1 MNSIPRTLIKA
12 VRSRANSSFVP
23 NHQTSLS
30 KLRHFWYAQE
40 NTAAGNLGPQKKS
53 VKATFSS
60 GAVWSW
66 FKGDSWIRFNSSGT
80 RVVLAGDSGGS
91 GSPQNN
97 VFTVMAKIN
106 FTDVSSSI
114 QTIYG
119 SGESSTVFIFRVNT
133 SSQIELVQP
142 AVSVMASS
150 TGTITTNK
158 TYVVA
163 ATYDGATVRFYIDG
177 IAAGSG
183 SYSTSFTH
191 NVQYYIGCEEA
202 TGGTRPMSNGS
213 KIGWVAVW
221 DKAMAVGEVAYYS
234 KNLEYLFAQPPSI
247 LTSASST
254 TTTTQTITG
263 KARITATTNRTETG
277 VARIQITTTRTESG
291 VARVSVAASQ
301 TETGISRI
309 TATTSRTET
318 GVARITATTTRTIN
332 GVSRIQKTVSQ
343 TISGVSRITVS
354 TSRTET
360 GVSRIT
366 VTTPRTETGVSRIT
380 ATTTRTIT
388 GVANIAVSG
397 VTTQNITGVSRITAT
412 TTRTETGLAR
422 IQKTVTQTIQ
432 GTSRI
437 SLTTTKTETGVARI
451 TANTTRT
458 ETGLARIT
466 ATTSRTITGVA
477 RIAGTGVTTTP
488 LTQYNIEVAAGLSQS
503 LPPTG
508 NMIELEI
515 VTSAPTDP
523 PVNGKG
529 VVFMVSGGVV
539 TIYVWDGSAWRSK

>member
-277 VARIQITTTRTESG
+277 VARIQATTTKTESG
-291 VARVSVAASQ
+291 VSRISISNSQ
-301 TETGISRI
+301 NITGISRI
-309 TATTSRTET
+309 TATTTKTET
-318 GVARITATTTRTIN
+318 GVARIQATTVKTISGVSRIQITTTKTKT

-343 TISGVSRITVS
+343 T
-354 TSRTET
+354 
-360 GVSRIT
+360 
-366 VTTPRTETGVSRIT
+366 ETGVSRIT
-380 ATTTRTIT
+380 ATATRTETGVSRIQVTTPRTIT
-388 GVANIAVSG
+388 GVANIVTTG
-397 VTTQNITGVSRITAT
+397 TTTQNITGVANIRA
-412 TTRTETGLAR
+412 
-422 IQKTVTQTIQ
+422 
-432 GTSRI
+432 
-437 SLTTTKTETGVARI
+437 TTTKTETGVARIQVTTTKTETGISRITVSTNKTETGVSRI

-466 ATTSRTITGVA
+466 TTTSRTITGVA
-477 RIAGTGVTTTP
+477 RIAGTGATLSP
-488 LTQYNIEVAAGLSQS
+488 LSYVSVELGGGVEKSVAAQ
-503 LPPTG
+503 G
-508 NMIELEI
+508 NLLEIEI
-515 VTSAPTDP
+515 VTSIPSGAPI
-523 PVNGKG
+523 NNKG
-529 VVFMVSGGVV
+529 VVVYVSGSTV
-539 TIYVWDGSAWRSK
+539 TLYVWNGSTWLAK

>member
-277 VARIQITTTRTESG
+277 VARIQATTTKTESG
-291 VARVSVAASQ
+291 VSRISISNSQ
-301 TETGISRI
+301 NITGISRI
-309 TATTSRTET
+309 TATTTKTET
-318 GVARITATTTRTIN
+318 GVARIQATTVKTISGVSRIQITTTKTKT

-343 TISGVSRITVS
+343 T
-354 TSRTET
+354 
-360 GVSRIT
+360 
-366 VTTPRTETGVSRIT
+366 ETGVSRIT
-380 ATTTRTIT
+380 ATATRTETGVSRIQVTTPRTIT
-388 GVANIAVSG
+388 GVANIVTTG
-397 VTTQNITGVSRITAT
+397 TTTQNITGVANIRA
-412 TTRTETGLAR
+412 
-422 IQKTVTQTIQ
+422 
-432 GTSRI
+432 
-437 SLTTTKTETGVARI
+437 TTTKTETGVARI
-451 TANTTRT
+451 QVTTPRTETGIARISVTTTKTETGISRITANTTKT

-466 ATTSRTITGVA
+466 ATTSRTISGVA
-477 RIAGTGVTTTP
+477 RITTGGVTTTP
-488 LTQYNIEVAAGLSQS
+488 LTQYNVEVGAGISQS
-503 LPPTG
+503 LTPVG
-508 NMIELEI
+508 NMLEIEI
-515 VTSAPTDP
+515 VTSAPSDP
-523 PVNGKG
+523 PTNGKG
-529 VVFMVSGGVV
+529 VVFLVSGGVV
-539 TIYVWDGSAWRSK
+539 TIYVWDGIAWRSK